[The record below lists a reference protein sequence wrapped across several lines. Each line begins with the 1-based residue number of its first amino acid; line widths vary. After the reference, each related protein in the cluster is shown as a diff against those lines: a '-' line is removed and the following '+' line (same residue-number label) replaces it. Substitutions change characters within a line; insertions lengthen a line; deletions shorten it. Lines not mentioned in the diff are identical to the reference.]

1 MLVAPNMRIIHVCHD
16 GGYHG
21 RVQGPMRTP
30 QQQRSRRR
38 VAALLDA
45 AAEEFAEQGFT
56 AATTTGIAARAGVPI
71 GSLYQWFPDKEALL
85 YGLADRHLTEGAS
98 VLLAALDRAQAAADL
113 ESAVRVLVEAT
124 VEANAGDP
132 RVHRILYQEA
142 PRPPELQARLATL
155 EDALVDWVSAELTRR
170 DVARDRALLRGRTLV
185 LAVEALVHELVLN
198 PPVGTTQQEA
208 VSEVVAAAV
217 AIAQA

>member
-1 MLVAPNMRIIHVCHD
+1 MRA
-16 GGYHG
+16 
-21 RVQGPMRTP
+21 P
-30 QQQRSRRR
+30 QQERSRRR

-45 AAEEFAEQGFT
+45 AAEEFAERGFT

-85 YGLADRHLTEGAS
+85 YGLADRHLTEGGS
-98 VLLAALDRAQAAADL
+98 TLLAALDRAREAVDL
-113 ESAVRVLVEAT
+113 EAAVRVLVEAT

-132 RVHRILYQEA
+132 RLHRLLYREA
-142 PRPPELQARLATL
+142 PRPPELQARLTTL
-155 EDALVDWVSAELTRR
+155 EDALVDWVADELARR
-170 DVARDRALLRGRTLV
+170 GVARDAPLRARSLV
-185 LAVEALVHELVLN
+185 LAVEALVHDLVLD
-198 PPVGTTQQEA
+198 PPAGTTRETA

>member
-1 MLVAPNMRIIHVCHD
+1 M
-16 GGYHG
+16 
-21 RVQGPMRTP
+21 QGPRRAP
-30 QQQRSRRR
+30 QQERSRRR

-45 AAEEFAEQGFT
+45 AAEEFAEQGFI

-98 VLLAALDRAQAAADL
+98 VLLRALDRAQAAADM
-113 ESAVRVLVEAT
+113 ESAVRVLVAAT

-142 PRPPELQARLATL
+142 PRPPGLQARLAKL

-170 DVARDRALLRGRTLV
+170 GVARERTLLRARTLV
-185 LAVEALVHELVLN
+185 LAVEALVHELVLS
-198 PPVGTTQQEA
+198 PPAGTTRQEA
-208 VSEVVAAAV
+208 ISEVVAAAV

>member
-1 MLVAPNMRIIHVCHD
+1 MRA
-16 GGYHG
+16 
-21 RVQGPMRTP
+21 P
-30 QQQRSRRR
+30 QQERSRRR

-45 AAEEFAEQGFT
+45 AAEEFAERGFT

-98 VLLAALDRAQAAADL
+98 TVLGALEQAQAAPDL

-124 VEANAGDP
+124 VEANAGDA
-132 RVHRILYQEA
+132 RVHRILYREA

-155 EDALVDWVSAELTRR
+155 EDALVDWLSDELARRGVAPDRTRL
-170 DVARDRALLRGRTLV
+170 RARTLV
-185 LAVEALVHELVLN
+185 LAVEALVHELVLD
-198 PPVGTTQQEA
+198 PPAGTTRRA
-208 VSEVVAAAV
+208 AISEVVTTAV
-217 AIAQA
+217 AIARA

>member
-1 MLVAPNMRIIHVCHD
+1 MRA
-16 GGYHG
+16 
-21 RVQGPMRTP
+21 P
-30 QQQRSRRR
+30 QQERSRRR

-45 AAEEFAEQGFT
+45 AAEEFAEHGFT
-56 AATTTGIAARAGVPI
+56 AATTTGIAARAAVPI

-98 VLLAALDRAQAAADL
+98 TLLGALDRARAASDL

-132 RVHRILYQEA
+132 RVHRILYREA

-155 EDALVDWVSAELTRR
+155 EDALVDWVSVELTRR
-170 DVARDRALLRGRTLV
+170 GIAPDRAPLRARTLV
-185 LAVEALVHELVLN
+185 LAVEALVHELVLD
-198 PPVGTTQQEA
+198 PPAGTTHQA
-208 VSEVVAAAV
+208 AISEVVTAAV